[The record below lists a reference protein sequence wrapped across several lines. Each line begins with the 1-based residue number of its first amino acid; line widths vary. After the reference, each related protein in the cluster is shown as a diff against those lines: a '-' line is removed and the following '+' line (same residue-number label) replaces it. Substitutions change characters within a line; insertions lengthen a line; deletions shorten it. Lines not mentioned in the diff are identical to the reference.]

1 MLHTAIF
8 NNRQIA
14 FVYADWTLK
23 KKLEARHDG
32 ALYRVSPLHL
42 VWDDEYYYLIGFDE
56 NAKKVKHFRVDK
68 MRNMEVL
75 KLPRSE
81 ASLKQRVDLI
91 GEVLW
96 PE

>member
-1 MLHTAIF
+1 M
-8 NNRQIA
+8 
-14 FVYADWTLK
+14 
-23 KKLEARHDG
+23 
-32 ALYRVSPLHL
+32 
-42 VWDDEYYYLIGFDE
+42 
-56 NAKKVKHFRVDK
+56 KHYRVDK

-96 PE
+96 PELQLLCCNPGHFLLPCSRKEYAVCCQLLLNTFFRSERYIQDHSHSIRQSLE